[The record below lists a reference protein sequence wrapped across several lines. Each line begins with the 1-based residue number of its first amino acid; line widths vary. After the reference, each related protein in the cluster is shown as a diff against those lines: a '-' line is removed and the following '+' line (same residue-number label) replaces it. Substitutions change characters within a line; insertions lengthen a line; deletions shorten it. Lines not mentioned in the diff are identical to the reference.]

1 MLFYDHFCAF
11 KRTKYSNF
19 AMEEKK
25 KWSDEVEELLSEQL
39 RIENFAFYF
48 YQSAYQYC
56 NSREMALPSI
66 ANFFYKQYNEELT
79 HAKGIIDYMNQTGL
93 RPKFKELSLER
104 TNYKSLVE
112 VFELSLKYEEESYK
126 HILQTY
132 KAADKHHDYA
142 LCQFMDDYVAE
153 QVKSIKEF
161 SDYLQN
167 AKRCAEGF
175 ATFNLD
181 AEFKSLTKKY

>member
-1 MLFYDHFCAF
+1 
-11 KRTKYSNF
+11 
-19 AMEEKK
+19 MEGKK
-25 KWSDEVEELLSEQL
+25 KWEDEAVELLSEQL

-56 NSREMALPSI
+56 NNREIALPSI

-79 HAKGIIDYMNQTGL
+79 HAKGIIDYMNQVGL
-93 RPKFKELSLER
+93 RPNFKPLSLDR
-104 TNYKSLVE
+104 TDYKSLVE
-112 VFELSLKYEEESYK
+112 VFELSLEYEEESYK
-126 HILQTY
+126 HILKLY
-132 KAADKHHDYA
+132 RAADKNHDYA
-142 LCQFMDDYVAE
+142 LCQFMDEYVAE

-167 AKRCAEGF
+167 AKRCAKGF
-175 ATFNLD
+175 EMFNFD